1 MCIENLVHREMEAGI
16 MGEHITFKSDGSITP
31 GYLVR
36 PVRPG
41 PGIIVIREW
50 WRRRELQA

>member
-1 MCIENLVHREMEAGI
+1 
-16 MGEHITFKSDGSITP
+16 MGDHITFRSDASTAP
-31 GYLVR
+31 GYLAR
-36 PVRPG
+36 LARLG